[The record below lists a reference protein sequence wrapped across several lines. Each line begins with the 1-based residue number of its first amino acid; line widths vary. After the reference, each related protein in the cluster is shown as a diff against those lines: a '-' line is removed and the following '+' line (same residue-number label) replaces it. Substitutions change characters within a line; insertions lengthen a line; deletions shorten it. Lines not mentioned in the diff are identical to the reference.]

1 MNILSRFELELSN
14 KRYFEYSTDV
24 YCSILEECGLD
35 PYETYDS
42 ANYRIQLLEAVYMVL
57 QALANDID
65 SFRKVETEFVTTSAA
80 YQYLQK
86 RLKDVRAEIDRL
98 KWENNTASSVVH
110 HLFYNA

>member
-1 MNILSRFELELSN
+1 MLIYHRFRFELSN
-14 KRYFEYSTDV
+14 KDYFDNETV
-24 YCSILEECGLD
+24 YEQILQEHGLD
-35 PYETYDS
+35 PMESYDH
-42 ANYRIQLLEAVYMVL
+42 ANHRVQLLEAVYTVL
-57 QALANDID
+57 QMLANDID

>member
-1 MNILSRFELELSN
+1 MIIYQRFRFELSN
-14 KRYFEYSTDV
+14 KNYFDDENV
-24 YCSILEECGLD
+24 YEQILLEHGLD
-35 PYETYDS
+35 PLDEYDH
-42 ANYRIQLLEAVYMVL
+42 ANQRVQLLEATYTVL
-57 QALANDID
+57 QMLANDID